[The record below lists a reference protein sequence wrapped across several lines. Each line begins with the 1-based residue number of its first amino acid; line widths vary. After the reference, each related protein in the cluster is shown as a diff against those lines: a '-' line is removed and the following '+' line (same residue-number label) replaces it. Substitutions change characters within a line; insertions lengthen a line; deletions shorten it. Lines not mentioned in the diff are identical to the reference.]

1 MSRLAQ
7 LGVFA
12 GVVGVVATFMG
23 LFPQAMT
30 IDSTPGV
37 GLGQIFIALIG
48 LTLLTIGA
56 YVFVYATW
64 HRGRPRTLSQDV
76 GIRLGMTGL
85 TFAIAA
91 SLADVFGFG
100 SHTLGTGLSFGRIQS
115 IGTAIGFLMASLGV
129 LIYGMRR

>member
-7 LGVFA
+7 LGVFT
-12 GVVGVVATFMG
+12 GVIGGVATFMG
-23 LFPQAMT
+23 LFPDAMT
-30 IDSTPGV
+30 VDSTPGI
-37 GLGQIFIALIG
+37 GLGQIFTALIG
-48 LTLLTIGA
+48 LTLLTAGA

-64 HRGRPRTLSQDV
+64 HRGRTRTLSQDI
-76 GIRLGMTGL
+76 GMRMGMTGL

-100 SHTLGTGLSFGRIQS
+100 SHTLGTGISFGRIQS
-115 IGTAIGFLMASLGV
+115 IGTAVGFLIASLGV

>member
-7 LGVFA
+7 LGVFT
-12 GVVGVVATFMG
+12 GVVGGMVAFLG
-23 LFPQAMT
+23 LFPDAVT
-30 IDSTPGV
+30 VTSTPGI
-37 GLGQIFIALIG
+37 GLGQIFVALIG
-48 LTLLTIGA
+48 LTLLIIGA

-64 HRGRPRTLSQDV
+64 HRGRPRTLSQDI
-76 GIRLGMTGL
+76 GIRMGMTGL

-100 SHTLGTGLSFGRIQS
+100 SHSLGTGLSFGYVQS
-115 IGTAIGFLMASLGV
+115 IGTAIGFLIASLGV